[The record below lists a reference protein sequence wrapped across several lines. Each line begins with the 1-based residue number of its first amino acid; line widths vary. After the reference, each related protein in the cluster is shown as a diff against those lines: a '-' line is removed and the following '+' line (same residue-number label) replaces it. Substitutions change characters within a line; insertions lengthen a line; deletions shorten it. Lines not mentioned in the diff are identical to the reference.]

1 MYYQPTRCPSPLP
14 PNLEKAKVTNTC
26 SLFFS
31 IHSRQNPR
39 VHFDPLH
46 ERTGRARRSGKS
58 YQVSYFSP
66 CAFRSLC
73 SKKKT
78 PVSWIADRSFVF
90 VDVQVRGSGVERPAE
105 HHRPALAQAGEA
117 TVIITSYV
125 ALAGVF
131 EDGTEARARRFVEP
145 SDGGSACTE
154 RG

>member
-1 MYYQPTRCPSPLP
+1 M
-14 PNLEKAKVTNTC
+14 
-26 SLFFS
+26 
-31 IHSRQNPR
+31 
-39 VHFDPLH
+39 
-46 ERTGRARRSGKS
+46 
-58 YQVSYFSP
+58 SYFRLVLFVP
-66 CAFRSLC
+66 FVRN
-73 SKKKT
+73 KT
-78 PVSWIADRSFVF
+78 PPVTWIADRSFVF